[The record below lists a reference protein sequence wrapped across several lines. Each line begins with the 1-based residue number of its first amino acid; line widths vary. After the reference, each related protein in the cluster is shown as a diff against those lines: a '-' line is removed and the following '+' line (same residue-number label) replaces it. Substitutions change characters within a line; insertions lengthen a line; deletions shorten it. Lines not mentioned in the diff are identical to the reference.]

1 MKQIVN
7 AFAAAA
13 FVCAAESAFAVV
25 AARATRTV
33 GAGCVEESGTNAPYS
48 ITYCRNKNGD
58 GIAAQRAKGSVTSFW
73 FDDYELVRIGEN
85 CPHELTVTVG
95 NCGEDGK
102 GSERSHI
109 RLRRYYHNWR
119 CGILPAVPGA
129 YQYTSSEDCMMGWNR
144 FDVVCEGAGKKAPVR
159 CYMNGR
165 LLYETPAPF
174 DTVLS
179 VGTWPY
185 TNIVAATHSFDAA
198 NFRPAPVAAIMPERS
213 FPTVLVKKDEP
224 VVFDVTL
231 DPKGAAADEAELV
244 VALMDGRGRDVDTF
258 RATVRRAQTS
268 QKVLFKNIPR
278 SGIYTVETR
287 YLAKGMPHPDRLRRR
302 VTIQYVDPSKTDVAL
317 APIVLTDRP
326 WRFLRGQPL
335 EKIEGGLRPKRATTP
350 EDFSIPDSVPADW
363 SLEEPLATFW
373 RRERW
378 DDFGR
383 PYYKGWYRQSVVV
396 PKAWKG
402 KRVVLDIA
410 EPCTRATAFV
420 NGRKFATIDFPGD
433 ESDITEAARIGE
445 ENDIAI
451 HVVGDP
457 MFGLGRLAKE
467 LVPSFR
473 NDWGCPVSGLDS
485 RVVLKPVAP
494 DAAIDYLQA
503 RPEVKPDRL
512 TVAFNLRGLK
522 PGTTYRLQGEASE
535 KGVAVCNLPE
545 TSFVA
550 TNASQCV
557 LVTADFANARYWEIG
572 NPWLYDLTG
581 RLLEERKGL
590 LGRKWSVVSESF
602 PERFG
607 FRQLDW
613 HGPNLRLNGRV
624 FTHFLKL
631 NEPARCP
638 DLAAQA
644 GRFNY
649 NSYYHMVG
657 LRHAENFDEAG
668 LTGDGRLLVRGGP
681 SAVLMDLCGAG
692 KEGDPRF
699 WAEAERFYRRMAK
712 MYANRPSVFAYYG
725 LLGGNRAGQGSM
737 YNPLFENGTWYSKY
751 PKDGARTAAFA
762 AARKLLAMQHAADPT
777 RYITAQDAGSINEIR
792 HITEYVGWTPLQEQI
807 EKGLWWKEVST
818 KPFFI
823 SEQAAPMFPNWT
835 DACWMGKGW
844 SGTPLYQEWSAA
856 FTGDDAWILD
866 DFYLKSYARLEA
878 DLAKKRE
885 QATKDLKTDAERRE
899 ALLDRKCRL
908 GIDVTLIQQAHKR
921 SEGPMPLHC
930 RVTHKRTV
938 SQMFW
943 NRFHGIGMISPCF
956 TSGPSSDEMCEEGCE
971 PLTGLLS
978 GPAGKPTRFDHVF
991 TAGETMKRGFV
1002 ALNNAWNERT
1012 LDVKWELVLDGR
1024 RLAGESRKVAVPGG
1038 TSLVEPIEAHLP
1050 SAGKGTLTV
1059 AFSTEGRFLR
1069 ADSCDI
1075 EVLPKEPGP
1084 VLPKGIRIALV
1095 DPLLDTVKDFRRLG
1109 IPFHYTV
1116 FDEDLSGYDL
1126 VVFGRRAFECEQA
1139 TMPEGIDL
1147 GALVRKGVN
1156 VLILEQ
1162 SEKTLRERFRFR
1174 TEYLSPRAAFSRGN
1188 FAMDDDLLKYWRG
1201 AATLTTGYEV
1211 AARNPST
1218 AYYAVP
1224 GANDG
1229 GTWQCLWNDGEY
1241 HEHAIKW
1248 GNTHQV
1254 ATIAVIKPD
1263 TGAFRTLVDCGH
1275 AQNYAA
1281 AFEYVEGAGR
1291 VVFSQLDVTG
1301 RSEACPA
1308 ADHVLRRLL
1317 AHAASAPSLPS
1328 AKVGTIF
1335 PDAKAETLLAKKDRY
1350 AAFVRDGGTIF
1361 VKRQKA
1367 ETLNAGWLPFKV
1379 EVKTERLRQVVV
1391 GKPSDPL
1398 FAGLGNADFY
1408 FKGELQ
1414 IATVNGKVVCEVPY
1428 GKGRFVFC
1436 QIDPK
1441 DFGDIEIDH
1450 WMREPMFR
1458 CERMIRTL
1466 LTNLGQPQQRPRF
1479 LAKPYST
1486 LLPAY
1491 ELDLSGD
1498 WQVVCT
1504 SGKYSPVRADIDRA
1518 MPGDSAGWRKM
1529 SVPGVPQN
1537 VDASWRGPDGEAWIK
1552 RTFVAPEDLPEG
1564 STLTLAIGNVSG
1576 ENVVFLNG
1584 RRVAVTDTETDVNS
1598 VGQMTRVYSI
1608 PGDAVRRG
1616 ENTIAVRIAWN
1627 AGAALGLKGTN
1638 GGVTGVFSLAAE
1650 KPRQKSKIPEA
1661 IDLSSPSEWWGHTI
1675 ESKDERWNHGR
1686 RRRFGFPGPVQRRYK
1701 DLSTRNGFYRFKL
1714 QFKINDAPDPSWKP
1728 TIIIG
1733 AVDDEDWISV
1743 NGTQVGHTG
1752 KDTNP
1757 KDYWQ
1762 APRRYCFDQKLLRQG
1777 NNEIDLVLN
1786 DLMLGASVSGPMLL
1800 VFEDP
1805 EVTKARKL
1813 ADTPYLRDVGRKDD
1827 PYWQHGF

>member
-1 MKQIVN
+1 MKIANLFVV
-7 AFAAAA
+7 AACA
-13 FVCAAESAFAVV
+13 CAAESVFAVIV
-25 AARATRTV
+25 ARPTRTE
-33 GAGCVEESGTNAPYS
+33 GAGYVEESGTNAAYYIS
-48 ITYCRNKNGD
+48 YCRNSNGD
-58 GIAAQRAKGSVTSFW
+58 GLMAQRAKGSVTSFW
-73 FDDYELVRIGEN
+73 FDDCELVRVWEN
-85 CPHELTVTVG
+85 CPHELRVSVG

-102 GSERSHI
+102 VSNRTGICIQHRMF
-109 RLRRYYHNWR
+109 NWR
-119 CGILPAVPGA
+119 MEIRPSIPGE
-129 YQYTSSEDCMMGWNR
+129 YQYTESEDCMLGWNR
-144 FDVVCEGAGKKAPVR
+144 FDVVSEGAGKKSPVR
-159 CYMNGR
+159 CYLNGR
-165 LLYETPAPF
+165 FLYETPAPF

-198 NFRPAPVAAIMPERS
+198 DFRPAPVAAIMPERS
-213 FPTVLVKKDEP
+213 FPTVLLKNGMDVS
-224 VVFDVTL
+224 FDVTL

-244 VALMDGRGRDVDTF
+244 VALMDGRGRDIDTF
-258 RATVRRAQTS
+258 KATVRRAQTS
-268 QKVLFKNIPR
+268 QKIHFKNIPR

-287 YLAKGMPHPDRLRRR
+287 YLAKGMPHPDRTRRR

-326 WRFLRGQPL
+326 WRFLRGQQL
-335 EKIEGGLRPKRATTP
+335 EFIESGTRPKREATA
-350 EDFSIPDSVPADW
+350 EDFAIPDSVPADW
-363 SLEEPLATFW
+363 SLEESIDTLW
-373 RRERW
+373 RYGHHHI
-378 DDFGR
+378 GR
-383 PYYKGWYRQSVVV
+383 TYYKGWYRQSVVV

-402 KRVVLDIA
+402 RRVVLDIA

-420 NGRKFATIDFPGD
+420 NGRKFATVDFPGD
-433 ESDITEAARIGE
+433 EIDVTEAVRIGE

-457 MFGLGRLAKE
+457 IFGLGRLAKE
-467 LVPSFR
+467 LIPSFR
-473 NDWGCPVSGLDS
+473 NQWGCENRGLES
-485 RVVLKPVAP
+485 RVALKPVAAG
-494 DAAIDYLQA
+494 AAIDYLQA
-503 RPEVKPDRL
+503 CPEVKPDRL

-522 PGTTYRLQGEASE
+522 SGTTYRLQGEASE
-535 KGVAVCNLPE
+535 KGIAVCTMPE

-550 TNASQCV
+550 TNASQRV
-557 LVTADFANARYWEIG
+557 LVTADFANVRYWEIG

-581 RLLEERKGL
+581 RLFEERKSASGS
-590 LGRKWSVVSESF
+590 KWSVVSESF

-613 HGPNLRLNGRV
+613 HGPNLRLNGRI

-631 NEPARCP
+631 NPPARCP

-644 GRFNY
+644 GRFNH
-649 NSYYHMVG
+649 NSYYLMYG
-657 LRHAENFDEAG
+657 LRNAEDFDEAG
-668 LTGDGRLLVRGGP
+668 LTGDGRIMVNGGGP
-681 SAVLMDLCGAG
+681 HATVLLALCGAG
-692 KEGDPRF
+692 KENDPRF
-699 WAEAERFYRRMAK
+699 WAGAEKFYRRMAK
-712 MYANRPSVFAYYG
+712 LYANHPSVFAHLG
-725 LLGGNRAGQGSM
+725 ILGGGLGRNGAM

-751 PKDGARTAAFA
+751 PKDGVRTAAGA
-762 AARKLLAMQHAADPT
+762 AAKRLLAMQHATDPT

-807 EKGLWWKEVST
+807 EKGLWWRQVST

-823 SEQAAPMFPNWT
+823 SEQAAPFYANWT
-835 DACWMGKGW
+835 DACWMGTGFN
-844 SGTPLYQEWSAA
+844 GTPLYQEWSAA
-856 FTGDDAWILD
+856 FKGDNAWILD
-866 DFYLKSYARLEA
+866 DFYTKTYTQLEKN
-878 DLAKKRE
+878 LAKERE
-885 QATKDLKTDAERRE
+885 QATKELKTDAEKRE
-899 ALLDRKCRL
+899 VLLKKRL
-908 GIDVTLIQQAHKR
+908 KLNIPLIQQAHKR

-930 RVTHKRTV
+930 RITRERTIA
-938 SQMFW
+938 QMLW

-956 TSGPSSDEMCEEGCE
+956 TSGPASDEMCGEGCE
-971 PLTGLLS
+971 PLTGFLS
-978 GPAGKPTRFDHVF
+978 GPAGKPTHFDHVF
-991 TAGETMKRGFV
+991 KAGETMNRGFV

-1012 LDVKWELVLDGR
+1012 LDVRWELVVNGK
-1024 RLAGESRKVAVPGG
+1024 RLAGESRKVSVPGG
-1038 TSLVEPIEAHLP
+1038 TSLVEPIEARLP
-1050 SAGKGTLTV
+1050 TVGKGTLTIS
-1059 AFSTEGRFLR
+1059 FSTEGRFLR
-1069 ADSCDI
+1069 SDSCDI

-1084 VLPKGIRIALV
+1084 ALPKGIKIALV

-1126 VVFGRRAFECEQA
+1126 VVFGRRAFECERA

-1147 GALVRKGVN
+1147 GALVRKGVKA
-1156 VLILEQ
+1156 VILEQ

-1211 AARNPST
+1211 AAHNPSP
-1218 AYYAVP
+1218 AYYSIGDAK
-1224 GANDG
+1224 DG
-1229 GTWQCLWNDGEY
+1229 GSWQYLWNDGEV
-1241 HEHAIKW
+1241 HMHAIKW

-1254 ATIAVIKPD
+1254 ATITVIKPD
-1263 TGAFRTLVDCGH
+1263 TGTFRTLVDCGH

-1301 RSEACPA
+1301 RTEACPA
-1308 ADHVLRRLL
+1308 ADYILRRLL

-1328 AKVGTIF
+1328 AKVGVIKA
-1335 PDAKAETLLAKKDRY
+1335 DAKVEDLMAKKDRY
-1350 AAFVRDGGTIF
+1350 AAFARQGGTIF

-1367 ETLNAGWLPFKV
+1367 ETLKAGWLPFKV
-1379 EVKTERLRQVVV
+1379 EVKPEKLRQVVI

-1408 FKGELQ
+1408 FKGELP
-1414 IATVNGKVVCEVPY
+1414 ITTVNGKVVCEVPY

-1466 LTNLGQPQQRPRF
+1466 LTNLGQPQPRPSF

-1491 ELDLSGD
+1491 ELDLCGS
-1498 WQVVCT
+1498 WQVVRT
-1504 SGKYSPVRADIDRA
+1504 SEKYSPVRADIDRA

-1529 SVPGVPQN
+1529 SIPGVPQN
-1537 VDASWRGPDGEAWIK
+1537 VDASWRGPDGEAWIR
-1552 RTFVAPEDLPEG
+1552 RTFVAPEELPEG
-1564 STLTLAIGNVSG
+1564 AALTLTIGNVSG
-1576 ENVVFLNG
+1576 EDVVFLNG

-1608 PGDAVRRG
+1608 PGDAVRKG

-1638 GGVTGVFSLAAE
+1638 GGVTGAFSLAAE
-1650 KPRQKSKIPEA
+1650 KPRLKSKIPEA

-1686 RRRFGFPGPVQRRYK
+1686 RRRFGFPGAVQTCYK
-1701 DLSTRNGFYRFKL
+1701 DLSTRNGFYRFKR
-1714 QFKINDAPDPSWKP
+1714 QFKINDTPDPSWKP
-1728 TIIIG
+1728 AIIIG

-1743 NGTQVGHTG
+1743 NGTRVGHTG

-1757 KDYWQ
+1757 NDYWQ
-1762 APRRYCFDQKLLRQG
+1762 APRRYDFDPKLLRQG

-1786 DLMLGASVSGPMLL
+1786 DLMLGASVSGPMML

-1805 EVTKARKL
+1805 DVTKARKL
-1813 ADTPYLRDVGRKDD
+1813 ADTPYSRDVGRMDD
-1827 PYWQHGF
+1827 PYWHHGF

>member
-1 MKQIVN
+1 MKIVN
-7 AFAAAA
+7 VFAAAA
-13 FVCAAESAFAVV
+13 CVCAAESAFAVI
-25 AARATRTV
+25 AARATRTE
-33 GAGCVEESGTNAPYS
+33 GAGCVEASGMNAPYS
-48 ITYCRNKNGD
+48 ITYCKNKDGD
-58 GIAAQRAKGSVTSFW
+58 GLAAQRAKGSVTSFW

-95 NCGEDGK
+95 NCSEDGK
-102 GSERSHI
+102 VSDSSNI
-109 RLRRYYHNWR
+109 RLRRYSHNWR
-119 CGILPAVPGA
+119 CDIRPEVPGA

-144 FDVVCEGAGKKAPVR
+144 FDVVSEGSAKKSPVR

-165 LLYETPAPF
+165 LLYETPASF
-174 DTVLS
+174 DAVVS
-179 VGTWPY
+179 AWTWPY

-198 NFRPAPVAAIMPERS
+198 DFRPAPVTAIMPERS
-213 FPTVLVKKDEP
+213 FPTILLKKDEAMS
-224 VVFDVTL
+224 FGVTL

-258 RATVRRAQTS
+258 KAIVRRAQIS
-268 QKVLFKNIPR
+268 QNVRFAKIPR

-287 YLAKGMPHPDRLRRR
+287 YFAKGMPHPDRTRRR
-302 VTIQYVDPSKTDVAL
+302 VTIQYVDPSKTDVSL
-317 APIVLTDRP
+317 APIVLSDRA

-335 EKIEGGLRPKRATTP
+335 EKIESGLRPKRATTP
-350 EDFSIPDSVPADW
+350 EDFSIPDSVPDDW
-363 SLEEPLATFW
+363 SLEEPLTTFW
-373 RRERW
+373 RRETW

-383 PYYKGWYRQSVVV
+383 PYYKGWYRQSVIV

-402 KRVVLDIA
+402 KRIILDVA

-420 NGRKFATIDFPGD
+420 NGRKFATVDFPGD
-433 ESDITEAARIGE
+433 EIDITKAVRLGE

-457 MFGLGRLAKE
+457 ISGLGRLAQE
-467 LVPSFR
+467 LVPSYR
-473 NDWGCPVSGLDS
+473 AWGCMSSGLDS
-485 RVVLKPVAP
+485 RVVLKPVA
-494 DAAIDYLQA
+494 AGATIDYLQA
-503 RPEVKPDRL
+503 CPEVKPDRL
-512 TVAFNLRGLK
+512 TVAFNLAGLK
-522 PGTTYRLQGEASE
+522 PGKTYRLQGEASE
-535 KGVAVCNLPE
+535 KGVAVCTMPE

-557 LVTADFANARYWEIG
+557 IVTADFVDVRYWEVG

-581 RLLEERKGL
+581 RLLEERKEPAGS
-590 LGRKWSVVSESF
+590 KWSVVSESF

-613 HGPNLRLNGRV
+613 HGSNLRLNGRV

-631 NEPARCP
+631 GLPARCP
-638 DLAAQA
+638 DLAAQT

-649 NSYYHMVG
+649 NSHMHMLG
-657 LRHAENFDEAG
+657 LRNAEDFDEAG
-668 LTGDGRLLVRGGP
+668 LTGDGRLLAGGGSP
-681 SAVLMDLCGAG
+681 QGVLTALCDAG
-692 KEGDPRF
+692 KEKDPRF
-699 WAEAERFYRRMAK
+699 WAGAERFYRRLAK
-712 MYANRPSVFAYYG
+712 MYANRPSVFAYHG
-725 LLGGNRAGQGSM
+725 LLGGNSAGQGSM
-737 YNPLFENGTWYSKY
+737 YNPIFENGTWYSKF

-762 AARKLLAMQHAADPT
+762 AARKLLAMQHAVDPT
-777 RYITAQDAGSINEIR
+777 RYISAQDSGSINDIR
-792 HITEYVGWTPLQEQI
+792 QITEYVGWTPLQEQI

-823 SEQAAPMFPNWT
+823 SEQAAPFFANWT

-856 FTGDDAWILD
+856 FVGDDAWILD
-866 DFYLKSYARLEA
+866 DFYTKTYTQLEKN
-878 DLAKKRE
+878 LAKERE
-885 QATKDLKTDAERRE
+885 QSTKDLKTDAEKRE
-899 ALLDRKCRL
+899 VLLKKRL
-908 GIDVTLIQQAHKR
+908 GISTGLVQLEHKR
-921 SEGPMPLHC
+921 SEGPMSLHC
-930 RVTHKRTV
+930 RITRERTI

-956 TSGPSSDEMCEEGCE
+956 TSGPATDEMLEEGCE
-971 PLTGLLS
+971 PLTGFLS
-978 GPAGKPTRFDHVF
+978 GPAGKPTHFDHVF

-1002 ALNNAWNERT
+1002 ALNNAWNERM
-1012 LDVKWELVLDGR
+1012 LDVKWELVVGGK
-1024 RLAGESRKVAVPGG
+1024 RLAGESRKVSVPGG
-1038 TSLVEPIEAHLP
+1038 TSLVEPIEARLP
-1050 SAGKGTLTV
+1050 STGKGTLTV
-1059 AFSTEGRFLR
+1059 SFATEGRFLR

-1075 EVLPKEPGP
+1075 EVLPREPQP
-1084 VLPKGIRIALV
+1084 ALPKGVKIALV

-1116 FDEDLSGYDL
+1116 FDENLSGYDL

-1147 GALVRKGVN
+1147 GALVRKGVK

-1188 FAMDDDLLKYWRG
+1188 FVVDDDLLKYWRG

-1211 AARNPST
+1211 AAHNPT
-1218 AYYAVP
+1218 AANYVAH

-1229 GTWQCLWNDGEY
+1229 GEWQCLWNDGEY
-1241 HEHAIKW
+1241 HPHAIKW

-1254 ATIAVIKPD
+1254 ATITVIKPD

-1291 VVFSQLDVTG
+1291 IVFSQLDVTG
-1301 RSEACPA
+1301 RTETCPA
-1308 ADHVLRRLL
+1308 ADYVLRRLL
-1317 AHAASAPSLPS
+1317 AHATSASSLPS
-1328 AKVGTIF
+1328 GKVGVIEADAKV
-1335 PDAKAETLLAKKDRY
+1335 ENLMAKKDRY
-1350 AAFVRDGGTIF
+1350 AAFAHQGGTIF
-1361 VKRQKA
+1361 VKRQKS
-1367 ETLNAGWLPFKV
+1367 ETLKAGWLPFEV
-1379 EVKTERLRQVVV
+1379 AVKTENLRQVVV

-1408 FKGELQ
+1408 FKGELP

-1466 LTNLGQPQQRPRF
+1466 LTNLGQPQPRPRF

-1518 MPGDSAGWRKM
+1518 MPDDSAGWRKM

-1564 STLTLAIGNVSG
+1564 SALTLTIGNVSG
-1576 ENVVFLNG
+1576 ENVVFVNG

-1650 KPRQKSKIPEA
+1650 KQRETSKIPEA

-1675 ESKDERWNHGR
+1675 ESKDERWNSGR

-1714 QFKINDAPDPSWKP
+1714 QFKINDAPDPSWK
-1728 TIIIG
+1728 TAIIIG

-1743 NGTQVGHTG
+1743 NGTRVGHTG

-1757 KDYWQ
+1757 NDYWK
-1762 APRRYCFDQKLLRQG
+1762 APRRYDFDPKLLKQG
-1777 NNEIDLVLN
+1777 VNEVDIVLN
-1786 DLMLGASVSGPMLL
+1786 DLTLGASVSGPMLL

-1813 ADTPYLRDVGRKDD
+1813 ADTPYSRDVGRKDD
-1827 PYWQHGF
+1827 PYWHHGF